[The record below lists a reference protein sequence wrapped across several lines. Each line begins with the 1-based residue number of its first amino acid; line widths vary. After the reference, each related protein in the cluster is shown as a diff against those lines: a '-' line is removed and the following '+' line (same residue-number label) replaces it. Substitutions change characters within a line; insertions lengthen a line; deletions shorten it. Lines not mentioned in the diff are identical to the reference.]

1 MEANTENELYEIMRR
16 LGTAAAILNDVAY
29 NVQRYSKGVGGERCA
44 YSITSIANQITNIK
58 RRLENMDTETVTEG
72 FVPPE
77 GA

>member
-1 MEANTENELYEIMRR
+1 MDANTENELYEIKRR

-44 YSITSIANQITNIK
+44 YSITSIANQTTNIK

>member
-1 MEANTENELYEIMRR
+1 MDANTEKELYEIMRR

-44 YSITSIANQITNIK
+44 YSITSIANQTTNIK